1 MGDVEKWVDVVHVD
15 IDSHLQDRVI
25 HAMKCLIAYVKCVL
39 RPARMERERVQ
50 RVEKQ
55 RKHALWLKWSNVWT
69 KYKQRQQS
77 EMLRLRV
84 ESRAGLVCEQT
95 RNV

>member
-1 MGDVEKWVDVVHVD
+1 MKDRVVH
-15 IDSHLQDRVI
+15 
-25 HAMKCLIAYVKCVL
+25 AMQCLNAYVTCVL
-39 RPARMERERVQ
+39 RPAKIERERVQ
-50 RVEKQ
+50 REEKR

-69 KYKQRQQS
+69 KYKQWQQS

-95 RNV
+95 RNVGRLTPKNGVTYSETKTV